1 MIDRARQAAKRL
13 SAALADGLLEVF
25 EDGRGVVARIE
36 ATALHK
42 ALDVL
47 RDDRKTPF
55 EMLAHETAIDWSA
68 WPADAGSQRP
78 AERFSL
84 IYNLYSVSTR
94 TRIFLEIAL
103 AEGQAAPS
111 ATGHYASANWA
122 EREIY
127 DMFGIKFTR
136 HPDLRRILMWEG
148 FEGHPLRK
156 DFPRHGINPQD
167 FPQE

>member
-1 MIDRARQAAKRL
+1 MNERARQAAKRL
-13 SAALADGLLEVF
+13 SAALADGLLEII
-25 EDGRGVVARIE
+25 EDGRGVVARIK
-36 ATALHK
+36 ADALHR
-42 ALDVL
+42 ALGAL
-47 RDDRKTPF
+47 RDDRTTPF
-55 EMLAHETAIDWSA
+55 ELLAHETAIDWSA
-68 WPADAGSQRP
+68 WPADAEHQRP

-94 TRIFLEIAL
+94 TRIFLEVAL

-111 ATGHYASANWA
+111 ACEYYASANWA

-127 DMFGIKFTR
+127 DMFGIRFIG

-148 FEGHPLRK
+148 YEGHPLRK
-156 DFPRHGINPQD
+156 DFPRHGIVPQD

>member
-1 MIDRARQAAKRL
+1 VIDKARKAAKRL
-13 SAALADGLLEVF
+13 SAALGDGLIEVV

-36 ATALHK
+36 PGALHTALD
-42 ALDVL
+42 ALRNDSS
-47 RDDRKTPF
+47 TPF
-55 EMLAHETAIDWSA
+55 EMLAHETAIDWSN
-68 WPADAGSQRP
+68 WPKDAGH
-78 AERFSL
+78 AKDNKRFSL
-84 IYNLYSVSTR
+84 IYNLFSISTR
-94 TRIFLEIAL
+94 TRIFLEIDL
-103 AEGQAAPS
+103 AEGQTAPS
-111 ATGHYASANWA
+111 ATEHFASANWA

-127 DMFGIKFTR
+127 DMFGIKFTG